1 MKLLELHIDGFGKF
15 HDRTISFKDGINII
29 YGKNEAGKSTLHTFI
44 RGMLFGI
51 ERGRGRAAKNDTY
64 SKFEPW
70 ENSGTYE
77 GWLRLEKD
85 GTIYRIERRFRK
97 DNKSLKVINETR
109 GREEDATP
117 AFMNELLG
125 GLNETTYNNT
135 ISIGQLKSATED
147 GMVSELRNYI
157 ANMNTTGNISL
168 NISKAS
174 TFLRLQKRALEANLI
189 PDASREYTALLA
201 EIRNVEAEISTP
213 EFENQLA
220 SYQNMR
226 SQVKS
231 IIDNTQ
237 SERDVLEDQIQDA
250 KRILT
255 EYQFL
260 DQSSV
265 DAYSQRADE
274 YYNNYRNFTEKGNKK
289 SRKVF
294 SVLALLLALS
304 CIAGAIYL
312 RLTYPSDYIAVVG
325 GLGISALVFLL
336 IQTMIRKGIKRDLA
350 KAEENKN
357 LLLEMFKKHL
367 FRNKAG
373 AYVKSSED
381 LGDEGSSEVTVSD
394 EAMSAFIKR
403 MAEFTSLCDMVRQS
417 ESASKKL
424 MEDINS
430 LREKQNNCS
439 EMIEKQQRTQWEL
452 EKKLEHLNNCKMQ
465 VTNLKR
471 VLTENDRIREE
482 ITAIELAQETLT
494 ELSSSIRDSFGLY
507 LNKEA
512 SDLVGGITGGI
523 YDSLS
528 IDENLNVFLNTKR
541 KLVPLEQVSS
551 GTMDQVYLALRLAAA
566 KLLQGDGEPFP
577 LIFDDSFTQYDE
589 ERLRTA
595 LKWMAEAYD
604 GQMLIFTWS
613 GLLLGLFFLPVAR
626 QLPFPATGKSSEE
639 LR

>member
-117 AFMNELLG
+117 AFMNELLC

-260 DQSSV
+260 DQASV

-294 SVLALLLALS
+294 SVLALLLAIACL
-304 CIAGAIYL
+304 AGAVYL
-312 RLTYPSDYIAVVG
+312 RLTYPSDYITVVG

-541 KLVPLEQVSS
+541 KLVPIEQVSS

-595 LKWMAEAYD
+595 LKWMAEAYG
-604 GQMLIFTWS
+604 GQMLIFTCHKRES
-613 GLLLGLFFLPVAR
+613 QILQAHEIDFNYV
-626 QLPFPATGKSSEE
+626 EI
-639 LR
+639 

>member
-117 AFMNELLG
+117 AFMNELLC

-237 SERDVLEDQIQDA
+237 SERTILEDKILDA
-250 KRILT
+250 KKILE
-255 EYQFL
+255 EYQFT
-260 DQSSV
+260 DQASV
-265 DAYSQRADE
+265 DTYSQKAEE
-274 YYNNYRNFTEKGNKK
+274 YYNNYRDFDAKGKKK

-294 SVLALLLALS
+294 SVFALLLAIACL
-304 CIAGAIYL
+304 AGAVYL
-312 RLTYPSDYIAVVG
+312 RLTYPSDYITVVG
-325 GLGISALVFLL
+325 RLGISALVFLL

-465 VTNLKR
+465 VTNLR
-471 VLTENDRIREE
+471 RILTENDRIREE

-541 KLVPLEQVSS
+541 KLVPIEQVSS

-595 LKWMAEAYD
+595 LKWMAEAYG
-604 GQMLIFTWS
+604 GQMLIFTCHKRES
-613 GLLLGLFFLPVAR
+613 QILQAHEIDFNYV
-626 QLPFPATGKSSEE
+626 EI
-639 LR
+639 